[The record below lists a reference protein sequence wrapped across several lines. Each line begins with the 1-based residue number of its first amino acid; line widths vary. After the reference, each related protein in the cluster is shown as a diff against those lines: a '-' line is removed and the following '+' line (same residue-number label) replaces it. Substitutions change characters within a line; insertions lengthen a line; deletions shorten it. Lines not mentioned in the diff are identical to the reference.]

1 MGKRISALLLAV
13 LLVAGSV
20 LNGNTLKVKAAEVVM
35 TAEVA
40 AEVYLLLYE
49 MAETGMR
56 VSGAN
61 NFSYDVDESIQIA
74 KSFQRYLTENAVTDF
89 SINLSDGTYF
99 QFAGDVVKYGPAV
112 GAASTLTQKQFWNL
126 VEAGSLSDATDEE
139 KDIFAD
145 RTFTVF
151 RSTWLMSDLNPS
163 PSPSPSPT
171 PTPTPEPT
179 VKPTV
184 EPTVKPTV
192 EPTVKPEVSTA
203 PDVTT
208 APVEN
213 PKGLFSKIHSV
224 LLGAGFMTTLG
235 AFVKDLADGKV
246 DEVDNSNF
254 YSVPYNNYNLPVFDY
269 SYLSSSSTLFS
280 IDGSTASYVVNPD
293 PFVLPEHCYYAC
305 VYQFSGSDYDCFS
318 IMYVHAVGNTFYYD
332 AGSLPC
338 IGTKYSDGSSFS
350 ANVGTLNIRNNVR
363 LSTNIPFFDSHDSMK
378 KFFNTYMNKGLAG
391 IDVSGLL
398 NGEAYDFPDLVKSV
412 PEVLQPLTGTKFS
425 PSLLPGINTAVSNA
439 VKSLPET
446 STDTKANTETY
457 KETMTSTITDVA
469 PKTEVVPQPSTT
481 PGTETGEG
489 TEGEAYKRDLR
500 LLFPFC
506 IPFDFIHLIQALKA
520 EPETPKFEIPV
531 KLDFVEVDTSIVIDL
546 SWMDPIMKI
555 WRLGEL
561 GLFIVMLMKSTSKV
575 IRW

>member
-1 MGKRISALLLAV
+1 MQKRISALLLAMV
-13 LLVAGSV
+13 IVIGSV
-20 LNGNTLKVKAAEVVM
+20 LGGNTLKVKAASATVAMSPEL
-35 TAEVA
+35 A
-40 AEVYLLLYE
+40 AEFYMVLLQV
-49 MAETGMR
+49 AETAMH

-61 NFSYDVDESIQIA
+61 NGFNNKEAMEAIGDGVQGYFVTSMSEGVDFEFQTTDGQTFKSYSN
-74 KSFQRYLTENAVTDF
+74 SGYP
-89 SINLSDGTYF
+89 G
-99 QFAGDVVKYGPAV
+99 G
-112 GAASTLTQKQFWNL
+112 L
-126 VEAGSLSDATDEE
+126 VEYTTADGQTYKLSGDKFTTLLLNGTITLDPDIYNDTDDKPTVDKNDEYVKNMKAMFDAKWDELKEIGFDDGSGGDPT
-139 KDIFAD
+139 
-145 RTFTVF
+145 
-151 RSTWLMSDLNPS
+151 PS
-163 PSPSPSPT
+163 PSPDPKKVFT
-171 PTPTPEPT
+171 
-179 VKPTV
+179 KIAL
-184 EPTVKPTV
+184 
-192 EPTVKPEVSTA
+192 VS
-203 PDVTT
+203 
-208 APVEN
+208 
-213 PKGLFSKIHSV
+213 
-224 LLGAGFMTTLG
+224 LGASLIAVAG
-235 AFVKDLADGKV
+235 AFVNDLFAGKV

-269 SYLSSSSTLFS
+269 SYLSSSSTFFS

-318 IMYVHAVGNTFYYD
+318 IMYVHAVGDTFYYD

-350 ANVGTLNIRNNVR
+350 ANVGTLNVRNNVR

-457 KETMTSTITDVA
+457 KKTMTSTITDVA

-489 TEGEAYKRDLR
+489 TEGESYKRDLR
-500 LLFPFC
+500 LIFPFC
-506 IPFDFIHLIQALKA
+506 IPFDFIHFIKALSADPVAPCFK
-520 EPETPKFEIPV
+520 IPI
-531 KLDFVEVDTSIVIDL
+531 KLDSLGIDMVL
-546 SWMDPIMKI
+546 ELDLAWMDPIMEI
-555 WRLGEL
+555 FRLGEL
-561 GLFIVMLMKSTSKV
+561 GCFVIMLMAATKKM
-575 IRW
+575 IGW